1 MATKAE
7 VLERLKKLPNDEP
20 LFLLEGHDRLA
31 PGLVRYWAGA
41 ARARGA
47 REAKVMEALACADAM
62 ERTPKRKYP
71 D

>member
-1 MATKAE
+1 MATKAQ
-7 VLERLKKLPNDEP
+7 VLARLAKLPDDEP

-31 PGLVRYWAGA
+31 PNLVRYWAGA

-47 REAKVMEALACADAM
+47 REAKVTEALTCAETM
-62 ERTPKRKYP
+62 ERYPKRKFP

>member
-1 MATKAE
+1 MATKAQ
-7 VLERLKKLPNDEP
+7 VLARLKKIPDDEP

-31 PGLVRYWAGA
+31 PGLVRYWSGA

-47 REAKVMEALACADAM
+47 RESKVKEALECADAM
-62 ERTPKRKYP
+62 ERYPRRKYP